1 MTGDEYHYLKTY
13 KVTNSVLLLF
23 ITTFFFLGSSK
34 FAYEYIPAGATHVV
48 VWRRRFLVSIGK
60 FILKYTFMYWFLP
73 WSLTPHG

>member
-13 KVTNSVLLLF
+13 KVTNSVLFLF

-48 VWRRRFLVSIGK
+48 VWRRRFLV
-60 FILKYTFMYWFLP
+60 KYWVVAQYFKGQR
-73 WSLTPHG
+73 LTWNNNPK

>member
-13 KVTNSVLLLF
+13 KVTNSVLFLF

-48 VWRRRFLVSIGK
+48 VWRPTFSSLVLNYNIELNLFSE
-60 FILKYTFMYWFLP
+60 
-73 WSLTPHG
+73 TPKPLVYM